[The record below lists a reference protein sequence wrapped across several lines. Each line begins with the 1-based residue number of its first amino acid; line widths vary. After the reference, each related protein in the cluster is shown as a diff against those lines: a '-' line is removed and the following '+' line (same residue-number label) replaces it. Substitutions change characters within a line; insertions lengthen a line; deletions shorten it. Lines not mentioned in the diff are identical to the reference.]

1 MIITGIKNKL
11 IILNDADL
19 STIKQ
24 IDHEYEDLYCGIY
37 HKDRDMIYL
46 GADKGLIEF
55 DQK

>member
-24 IDHEYEDLYCGIY
+24 IDHEDEDLYCGIY